1 MMLKKTGKAANKSS
15 KKGFS
20 KDRAKESEN
29 RAAREWQLTFDSLSD
44 MVSIQ
49 DRNCRL
55 IRVNKAYADG
65 VGMKPE
71 ELNGKNCYTM
81 LHHAEHAI
89 DNCPHQETMRTR
101 KPTTREIYEP
111 ELGIFL
117 EVTTSP
123 IFNETGEVSGSVHI
137 AKNITKRKRAEEALR
152 ESQQDLSHAQAV
164 AHTGSW
170 RLNVKHDELSWSDE
184 TYRIF
189 GIPAGTPMT
198 YETFLETVHREDREY
213 VDQAWQTAL
222 RGEAYDI
229 EHRIISGND
238 IKWVR
243 EKAELEFDDYGT
255 LLGGFGTVQDITE
268 RKNAE
273 EALKESEDRFRR
285 FFENQPEY
293 CYMIS
298 PESSIIDVNRAALKV
313 LGYTKEELL
322 GKPLSTIYD
331 PESLPKMKQLFEQW
345 QRTGYLENEEMSI
358 ISKSG
363 NRRTVLL
370 SADALRNKEGELLY
384 SVSIQRDITEL
395 KKVDKMKDEFI
406 GLVSHELRTPLTVIT
421 GSLRTAMSEGL
432 TNEEVQELIQNA
444 TEGADQLVVILENM
458 LELSRYQAGHL
469 KLRAEPV
476 SISGMVQSVIGKL
489 QGQGLSHQ
497 FSIDI
502 PRDLTPVE
510 ADPVRVER
518 ILYNLLENA
527 VKYSPDGSRIN
538 VSADMDGGFVIT
550 MITDQGPGISP
561 HDQSRLFEQFQQL
574 EPRPYPTTGTGL
586 GLVVC
591 KRLVEAQGGW
601 IKVNSTPGKGSTFSF
616 ALPKS
621 PLR

>member
-1 MMLKKTGKAANKSS
+1 MLKKTGKAANKFTT
-15 KKGFS
+15 KGFS
-20 KDRAKESEN
+20 KDRAKESEKH
-29 RAAREWQLTFDSLSD
+29 AAREWQLTFDSLSD

-55 IRVNKAYADG
+55 IRVNKAYANA

-71 ELNGKNCYTM
+71 DLNGKYCYAV
-81 LHHAEHAI
+81 LHHAEHTI
-89 DNCPHQETMRTR
+89 ENCPHQETMRT
-101 KPTTREIYEP
+101 KKTATREMYEP

-123 IFNETGEVSGSVHI
+123 IIDDIGEVSGSVYI

-152 ESQQDLSHAQAV
+152 ESQHDLNHAQAV

-170 RLNVKHDELSWSDE
+170 RLNVRHNKLSWSDE

-189 GIPAGTPMT
+189 NIPAGTPMT
-198 YETFLETVHREDREY
+198 YETFLATVHQEDREY
-213 VDQAWQTAL
+213 VDRAWQAAL

-229 EHRIISGND
+229 EHRIIVNND

-243 EKAELEFDDYGT
+243 EKAELEFDNYGT

-268 RKNAE
+268 RKDAE
-273 EALKESEDRFRR
+273 AALRESEERFRR

-293 CYMIS
+293 CYMVS
-298 PESSIIDVNRAALKV
+298 PESVILDVNRAALKV
-313 LGYTKEELL
+313 LGYNKEELV
-322 GKPLSTIYD
+322 GKPLQTIYA
-331 PESLPKMKQLFEQW
+331 PESLSKMKQLFKQW
-345 QRTGYLENEEMSI
+345 KKTGILVNEEMTILSRD
-358 ISKSG
+358 G

-370 SADALRNKEGELLY
+370 SADVLRNNEGKISH

-395 KKVDKMKDEFI
+395 KKIDKMKDEFI

-432 TNEEVQELIQNA
+432 STEEVQELIQNA
-444 TEGADQLVVILENM
+444 TEGADQLAVILENM
-458 LELSRYQAGHL
+458 LELSRDQAGHL
-469 KLRAEPV
+469 KLRVEPV
-476 SISGMVQSVIGKL
+476 NISGAVRSVIRKL
-489 QGQGLSHQ
+489 ESQGVSHQ
-497 FSIDI
+497 FSICI
-502 PRDLTPVE
+502 PKDLPPVE

-527 VKYSPDGSRIN
+527 VKYSPDGSQIN
-538 VSADMDGGFVIT
+538 ISTDMNENFIIT

-574 EPRPYPTTGTGL
+574 EMRPYPTTGVGL

-591 KRLVEAQGGW
+591 KRLIEAQGGW
-601 IKVNSTPGKGSTFSF
+601 IKVDSIPGKGSTFSF
-616 ALPKS
+616 ALPKGPVS
-621 PLR
+621 S

>member
-1 MMLKKTGKAANKSS
+1 MLKKTGKAANKFTT
-15 KKGFS
+15 KGFS
-20 KDRAKESEN
+20 KDRAKESEK

-55 IRVNKAYADG
+55 IRVNKAYANA

-71 ELNGKNCYTM
+71 DLNGKYCYAV
-81 LHHAEHAI
+81 LHHAEHTI
-89 DNCPHQETMRTR
+89 ENCPHQETMRT
-101 KPTTREIYEP
+101 KKTATREMYEP

-123 IFNETGEVSGSVHI
+123 IIDDIGEVSGSVYI

-152 ESQQDLSHAQAV
+152 ESQHDLNHAQAV

-170 RLNVKHDELSWSDE
+170 RLDVRHNKLSWSDE

-189 GIPAGTPMT
+189 NIPAGTPMT
-198 YETFLETVHREDREY
+198 YETFLATVHQEDREY
-213 VDQAWQTAL
+213 VDRAWQAAL

-229 EHRIISGND
+229 EHRIIVNND

-243 EKAELEFDDYGT
+243 EKAELEFDNYGT

-268 RKNAE
+268 RKDAE
-273 EALKESEDRFRR
+273 AALRESEERFRR

-293 CYMIS
+293 CYMVS
-298 PESSIIDVNRAALKV
+298 PESVILDVNRAALKV
-313 LGYTKEELL
+313 LGYNKEELV
-322 GKPLSTIYD
+322 GKPLQTIYA
-331 PESLPKMKQLFEQW
+331 PESLSKMKQLFKQW
-345 QRTGYLENEEMSI
+345 KKTGILVNEEMTILSRD
-358 ISKSG
+358 G

-370 SADALRNKEGELLY
+370 SADVLRNNEGKISH

-395 KKVDKMKDEFI
+395 KKIDKMKDEFI

-432 TNEEVQELIQNA
+432 STEEVQELIQNA
-444 TEGADQLVVILENM
+444 TEGADQLAVILENM
-458 LELSRYQAGHL
+458 LELSRDQAGHL
-469 KLRAEPV
+469 KLRVEPV
-476 SISGMVQSVIGKL
+476 NISGAVRSVIRKL
-489 QGQGLSHQ
+489 ESQGVSHQ

-502 PRDLTPVE
+502 PKDLPPVE
-510 ADPVRVER
+510 GDPVRVER

-527 VKYSPDGSRIN
+527 VKYSPDGSQIN
-538 VSADMDGGFVIT
+538 VSADMNENFIIT

-574 EPRPYPTTGTGL
+574 EMRPYPTTGVGL

-591 KRLVEAQGGW
+591 KRLIEAQGGW
-601 IKVNSTPGKGSTFSF
+601 IKVDSIPGKGSTFSF
-616 ALPKS
+616 ALPKGPVS
-621 PLR
+621 S